1 MDTTEEALT
10 TGRRRRR
17 HHSVFFKAEAV
28 GACQQPG
35 VSIASVALARGLN
48 ANLLR
53 RWVQEAERGDAPI
66 AIRSSSSSTVEGA
79 EGFVPVSLTS
89 SPTESMIQIELRS
102 GAKRVSL
109 RWPASQARECAR
121 RGRRGDQQAAGL
133 EPGVGGSPA
142 SVPASGTTRMTST
155 HLTAIASV
163 ITAG

>member
-1 MDTTEEALT
+1 VDTTEEALR

-53 RWVQEAERGDAPI
+53 RWVHEAERGNAPI
-66 AIRSSSSSTVEGA
+66 AIRPSRSNTVTEGA
-79 EGFVPVSLTS
+79 DSFVPVSLST

-109 RWPASQARECAR
+109 RWPASQARECALLLR
-121 RGRRGDQQAAGL
+121 TL
-133 EPGVGGSPA
+133 
-142 SVPASGTTRMTST
+142 MK
-155 HLTAIASV
+155 
-163 ITAG
+163 

>member
-1 MDTTEEALT
+1 MCANYSTSSLATLEVGKLRPLLASGIDVHVDTTEEVLT

-53 RWVQEAERGDAPI
+53 RWVLDAERGNAPI
-66 AIRSSSSSTVEGA
+66 AIRSPSSTMPQSA
-79 EGFVPVSLTS
+79 EGFVPVSLSS
-89 SPTESMIQIELRS
+89 SPPESVIQIELHS

-109 RWPASQARECAR
+109 QWPASQACECA
-121 RGRRGDQQAAGL
+121 L
-133 EPGVGGSPA
+133 LLPA
-142 SVPASGTTRMTST
+142 LMK
-155 HLTAIASV
+155 
-163 ITAG
+163 

>member
-35 VSIASVALARGLN
+35 VSVASVALARGLN

-53 RWVQEAERGDAPI
+53 RWVHEAERGNAPI
-66 AIRSSSSSTVEGA
+66 AIRSSRSNTVTESA
-79 EGFVPVSLTS
+79 EGFVPVSLAS

-109 RWPASQARECAR
+109 RWPASQARECALMLR
-121 RGRRGDQQAAGL
+121 AL
-133 EPGVGGSPA
+133 
-142 SVPASGTTRMTST
+142 MK
-155 HLTAIASV
+155 
-163 ITAG
+163 

>member
-1 MDTTEEALT
+1 VNTTEEALS

-66 AIRSSSSSTVEGA
+66 AIRSSRANTVPEGA
-79 EGFVPVSLTS
+79 EGFVPVSLS
-89 SPTESMIQIELRS
+89 ASPSESMIQIDLRN
-102 GAKRVSL
+102 GAKRLSL
-109 RWPASQARECAR
+109 RWPASQARECALLL
-121 RGRRGDQQAAGL
+121 RGL
-133 EPGVGGSPA
+133 
-142 SVPASGTTRMTST
+142 MK
-155 HLTAIASV
+155 
-163 ITAG
+163 

>member
-1 MDTTEEALT
+1 VDTTEDALT

-66 AIRSSSSSTVEGA
+66 AIRSSRSNTGAEAA
-79 EGFVPVSLTS
+79 EGFVPVSFSS
-89 SPTESMIQIELRS
+89 SPTESMIQIELRN

-109 RWPASQARECAR
+109 RWPASQAHECALLLR
-121 RGRRGDQQAAGL
+121 AL
-133 EPGVGGSPA
+133 
-142 SVPASGTTRMTST
+142 MK
-155 HLTAIASV
+155 
-163 ITAG
+163 

>member
-1 MDTTEEALT
+1 MDTTGEDLT

-53 RWVQEAERGDAPI
+53 RWVQEAERGNAPI
-66 AIRSSSSSTVEGA
+66 AIRSTGSSTVPQGVDS
-79 EGFVPVSLTS
+79 FVPVSLS
-89 SPTESMIQIELRS
+89 SPPTESPIQIELRS

-109 RWPASQARECAR
+109 QWPASQARECALLL
-121 RGRRGDQQAAGL
+121 QAL
-133 EPGVGGSPA
+133 
-142 SVPASGTTRMTST
+142 MK
-155 HLTAIASV
+155 
-163 ITAG
+163 